1 MSYSSSIQMICN
13 PYFSGLLSFPR
24 AFYGEKI
31 VICLLARQKHL
42 RALNMSVRSR
52 SNWTEREKKGALRE
66 KPLKTE
72 ERTNNK
78 PPTNDVD
85 HQDLNPGHIG
95 WRRVISP

>member
-1 MSYSSSIQMICN
+1 MSYSSSIQTICN

-31 VICLLARQKHL
+31 VICLLAKQKHL

-52 SNWTEREKKGALRE
+52 SNWTEREKPEHSEKNLSKQRRE
-66 KPLKTE
+66 PT
-72 ERTNNK
+72 TSQ
-78 PPTNDVD
+78 PTNDVD